1 MHDAVYCMICLS
13 VRDGQSDYRV
23 HMERLE
29 GVVPHVGAFFRDDEG
44 VALVMGT
51 LDNPNNR
58 EQLRCVF

>member
-1 MHDAVYCMICLS
+1 MHDAVCCMICLS